1 MTTGFGANDFSVS
14 SDLVPEADF
23 FFIEELLPIWVEVLL
38 LLLPLLEE
46 ATEAEDFFVV
56 ADVEEAAAEA
66 IADWMEIR
74 SRPLEAVMR
83 LDGLTIEE
91 AGVMGLERLW
101 PS

>member
-38 LLLPLLEE
+38 LLPLEE
-46 ATEAEDFFVV
+46 ATDAEDFFVV
-56 ADVEEAAAEA
+56 DAAAEA

-74 SRPLEAVMR
+74 SRPPEAVMR
-83 LDGLTIEE
+83 LEGLTIEE

>member
-23 FFIEELLPIWVEVLL
+23 FFMEELLPIWVEVL

-56 ADVEEAAAEA
+56 AAEEAAAEA

-74 SRPLEAVMR
+74 SRPLEAVIR

>member
-38 LLLPLLEE
+38 LLPLFEE

-56 ADVEEAAAEA
+56 VAEEAAAEA